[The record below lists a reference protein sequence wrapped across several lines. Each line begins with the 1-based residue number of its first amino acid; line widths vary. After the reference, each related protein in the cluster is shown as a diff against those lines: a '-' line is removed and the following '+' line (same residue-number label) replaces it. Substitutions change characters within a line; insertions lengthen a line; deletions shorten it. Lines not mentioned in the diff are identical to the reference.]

1 MALRFSKGT
10 LKTKRCWS
18 KACQIPKE
26 KNFQSESLY
35 PPNYNSSVG
44 IKYILK
50 YLSEKFYFHVF
61 VGHLCVLFCQVS
73 MQVFWPIFL
82 PFFRSSSY
90 ILDTKSFVI
99 HVAWGLR
106 INPQNRIESSEI
118 DPDKYGN
125 LIYVRAGIAYQQ
137 RKNKLFRKNGS
148 ETIGYLYGEKWSL
161 HSKWIRDLIVK
172 SKLLRHFKNDM

>member
-1 MALRFSKGT
+1 MLRQSLSNSKGKEFPT
-10 LKTKRCWS
+10 WKSIPTK
-18 KACQIPKE
+18 
-26 KNFQSESLY
+26 LH
-35 PPNYNSSVG
+35 SSVG
-44 IKYILK
+44 IKYIWK

-82 PFFRSSSY
+82 PFFRSSLY

-99 HVAWGLR
+99 HVARGLR

-148 ETIGYLYGEKWSL
+148 ETIGYPYRKKWSL
-161 HSKWIRDLIVK
+161 HSKWISDLIVK
-172 SKLLRHFKNDM
+172 SKRLRHFKDDM